1 MEQKLQDITQNN
13 RHINELEILSAGWEW
28 WEAYNCLNPF
38 IALKLSCNAAPQCIH
53 GPFFV

>member
-1 MEQKLQDITQNN
+1 MEQKLPDITQNN

-38 IALKLSCNAAPQCIH
+38 TALKLSCNAAPQCIH
-53 GPFFV
+53 GSFFV